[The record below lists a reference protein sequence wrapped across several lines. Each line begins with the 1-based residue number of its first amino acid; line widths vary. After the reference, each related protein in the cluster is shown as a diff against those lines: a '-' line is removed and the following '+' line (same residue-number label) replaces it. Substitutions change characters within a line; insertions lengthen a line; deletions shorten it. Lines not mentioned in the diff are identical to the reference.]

1 MLGLC
6 VSDAAQVMDI
16 TAVTVLN
23 LQAFT
28 CLSLPPAKVSQRCFP
43 RWQGYYGIRGES
55 VLLVEM

>member
-43 RWQGYYGIRGES
+43 R
-55 VLLVEM
+55 